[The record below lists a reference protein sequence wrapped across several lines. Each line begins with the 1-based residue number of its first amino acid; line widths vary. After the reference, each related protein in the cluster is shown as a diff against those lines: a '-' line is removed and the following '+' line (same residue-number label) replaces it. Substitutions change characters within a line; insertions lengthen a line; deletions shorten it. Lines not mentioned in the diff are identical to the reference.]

1 MRWIGYVAT
10 ILWWSG
16 IARSLSTVNR
26 GHSYKIT
33 PKPCR
38 VPGPEPK
45 DGTCM
50 FVWECIKSEG
60 THVGVC
66 VDTFMF
72 GSCCVHNTTSNAIAA
87 PHHQQHASSSDP
99 LRPTLAEALGNEATR
114 PTLTSLS
121 SFLVTDTSTTRPSHR
136 PYETLDTFGG
146 SGRPHKPLTAGSAR
160 PLQKRPH
167 AKPAS
172 DHKDRIQ
179 TSAVPD
185 SSGYWDK
192 GPQSTRRPGTSE
204 PWEMG
209 AQSTKRPGAHESWE
223 KGAQNTKRPSISDA
237 SEKGAQTTMRPGV
250 ESWEKD
256 GQNTKRPG
264 NSGAWEMD
272 TESTKRPEEPDV
284 WNKATQSTKRPGDMW
299 EKNSQSTKRPSSPD
313 HPEKNT
319 QSTRRPG
326 SHSTKRPGFQSTK
339 RPGTT
344 IYWENNVQNTRSPGH
359 HDVQSPKQKTRPDDS
374 QHTAGKEKDTAHDDF
389 QGHHQGFKDKVDT
402 GHNTLVIRLPGKEHA
417 SNEDEGIRPNRPSNQ
432 RPFESR
438 PDEGKTEDS
447 DLSGQESV
455 HRPNIN
461 LVEENET
468 AKEPHSNVN
477 FIHTERPQWAT
488 KPVSP
493 KPTTDF
499 SKPYFSI
506 KTTTYRPMSMNDQ
519 SDVKPNFISKPNS
532 LYTSMTTSTTARPT
546 YSGDQSTTSAAGS
559 VPQTSHWQITTEPA
573 FVTKQRPFSS
583 TKPMGSLETAKPS
596 SSHFWSENSWTPPRP
611 SLKPHWTDNP
621 SLLQNGPEGFPPRPS
636 FKPTEPQE
644 NTEYHKPLGAAHYI
658 TTSHF
663 ETSARPRPTKK
674 TTTST
679 TTTTTTT
686 TTSTTTTT
694 TTQKPDTVVSTTET
708 IAKTGSVLTVSAADE
723 SKGTQC
729 GVPPLFPRPETRIVG
744 GKDAPF
750 GRWPW
755 QVSVRRTSFFGFS
768 STHRCGGAV
777 LNENWIA
784 TAGHCVDDL
793 LTSQIRIRVGEYDF
807 SSVQERL
814 PYVERGVAKKVVHPK
829 YNFFTYEYDLALV
842 KLESSL
848 TFAPHISPICLPATD
863 DLLIGENATVTGWG
877 RLSEGGTLPSVL
889 QEVSVPIVSNDRC
902 KSMFLRAGRHEFIP
916 DIFLCA
922 GYETGGQDSC
932 QGDSGGPLQVRG
944 KDGRYFLAGIISWGI
959 GCAEAN
965 LPGVC
970 TRISKFVPWI
980 LKNVT

>member
-16 IARSLSTVNR
+16 IARSLSTLNR
-26 GHSYKIT
+26 GHSYKIS
-33 PKPCR
+33 PKPCK
-38 VPGPEPK
+38 VPGSESK
-45 DGTCM
+45 EGTCM

-72 GSCCVHNTTSNAIAA
+72 GSCCVHNTTVNTISASHHH
-87 PHHQQHASSSDP
+87 PHTSTST
-99 LRPTLAEALGNEATR
+99 LRPTPFGTTVSNETTR
-114 PTLTSLS
+114 LTASTSSLS
-121 SFLVTDTSTTRPSHR
+121 SWSGASSTAKPSFHQFSGSHGSTRP
-136 PYETLDTFGG
+136 LK
-146 SGRPHKPLTAGSAR
+146 PHAGAAR

-167 AKPAS
+167 AKP
-172 DHKDRIQ
+172 
-179 TSAVPD
+179 
-185 SSGYWDK
+185 
-192 GPQSTRRPGTSE
+192 TSE
-204 PWEMG
+204 HDVDRLQTPAVSVSASSPSTWTQE
-209 AQSTKRPGAHESWE
+209 TKRPGSH
-223 KGAQNTKRPSISDA
+223 
-237 SEKGAQTTMRPGV
+237 
-250 ESWEKD
+250 
-256 GQNTKRPG
+256 
-264 NSGAWEMD
+264 
-272 TESTKRPEEPDV
+272 
-284 WNKATQSTKRPGDMW
+284 
-299 EKNSQSTKRPSSPD
+299 
-313 HPEKNT
+313 H
-319 QSTRRPG
+319 G
-326 SHSTKRPGFQSTK
+326 SHS
-339 RPGTT
+339 
-344 IYWENNVQNTRSPGH
+344 H
-359 HDVQSPKQKTRPDDS
+359 HHQKTRPDGEGAAS
-374 QHTAGKEKDTAHDDF
+374 ERPLSVQP
-389 QGHHQGFKDKVDT
+389 GFKDKLET
-402 GHNTLVIRLPGKEHA
+402 HNTLIVRLPGKEHA
-417 SNEDEGIRPNRPSNQ
+417 DDEVAGSSKPAKPGKPSNQ

-438 PDEGKTEDS
+438 PDDGDGKTGDV
-447 DLSGQESV
+447 DLSVQETIN
-455 HRPNIN
+455 RPNVN
-461 LVEENET
+461 SVVENET
-468 AKEPHSNVN
+468 AKEPHPNLN
-477 FIHTERPQWAT
+477 FIHTERPHWAT
-488 KPVSP
+488 KPGQSKPSSTDFP
-493 KPTTDF
+493 KPFF
-499 SKPYFSI
+499 SV
-506 KTTTYRPMSMNDQ
+506 KTTTYRPISISGQADQ
-519 SDVKPNFISKPNS
+519 RPNFISKPNVWILS
-532 LYTSMTTSTTARPT
+532 TKTSTTTTTGPIYVKQPSTSRIHTTNLSLASDYRAGLRHKT
-546 YSGDQSTTSAAGS
+546 ETVVALLIIILTVVVLVNIVIFIIFISVVAVIIVIVIQTNDRDYGDRT
-559 VPQTSHWQITTEPA
+559 
-573 FVTKQRPFSS
+573 
-583 TKPMGSLETAKPS
+583 
-596 SSHFWSENSWTPPRP
+596 
-611 SLKPHWTDNP
+611 
-621 SLLQNGPEGFPPRPS
+621 
-636 FKPTEPQE
+636 
-644 NTEYHKPLGAAHYI
+644 NTV
-658 TTSHF
+658 S
-663 ETSARPRPTKK
+663 RPRPTKK
-674 TTTST
+674 TTMLST
-679 TTTTTTT
+679 TSPTTLMS
-686 TTSTTTTT
+686 STTVSATTNPT
-694 TTQKPDTVVSTTET
+694 TAMTTVTTAASSTIGTSIASTVTTQGSTDREGATSASE
-708 IAKTGSVLTVSAADE
+708 KGTGSVMTVAAADE
-723 SKGTQC
+723 SKNMQC

-842 KLESSL
+842 RLESSL
-848 TFAPHISPICLPATD
+848 TFAAHISPICLPATD

>member
-1 MRWIGYVAT
+1 MCAPVDRGIRMRWIGYVAT

-16 IARSLSTVNR
+16 IARSLSTLNR

-38 VPGPEPK
+38 VPGPETK
-45 DGTCM
+45 EGTCM

-72 GSCCVHNTTSNAIAA
+72 GSCCVHNSTTNSITA
-87 PHHQQHASSSDP
+87 PQKQHHQQQNHHHQQHASSSDP

-121 SFLVTDTSTTRPSHR
+121 SFLVTDSTTSRPSHHHF
-136 PYETLDTFGG
+136 DTFDSSGG
-146 SGRPHKPLTAGSAR
+146 SGRPHKPLSAGSGR

-167 AKPAS
+167 AKPTS

-179 TSAVPD
+179 TSAVP
-185 SSGYWDK
+185 SSSNFWEKGSQSTRRPGSTDLWEKVAQSTKRPDHWEK
-192 GPQSTRRPGTSE
+192 GPQSTRRPVSTVH
-204 PWEMG
+204 WDKD
-209 AQSTKRPGAHESWE
+209 AQSTKRPGSDLWEKSPQTTRRPVSTGFWEKEALSTKRPASEAWE
-223 KGAQNTKRPSISDA
+223 KGSQNTKRPAGDLWEKGSQSTKRPGSSSSSSSQTTKRPGSIDLWEKGSLSTKRPSSSSSSFSSSFYSSSSSAHTTRRPTTTSFWEDAQNTKRP
-237 SEKGAQTTMRPGV
+237 
-250 ESWEKD
+250 
-256 GQNTKRPG
+256 
-264 NSGAWEMD
+264 
-272 TESTKRPEEPDV
+272 
-284 WNKATQSTKRPGDMW
+284 
-299 EKNSQSTKRPSSPD
+299 
-313 HPEKNT
+313 
-319 QSTRRPG
+319 
-326 SHSTKRPGFQSTK
+326 
-339 RPGTT
+339 
-344 IYWENNVQNTRSPGH
+344 GH
-359 HDVQSPKQKTRPDDS
+359 EVQSPQQKTRPDDS
-374 QHTAGKEKDTAHDDF
+374 QHTAVKEKETTHDGF

-402 GHNTLVIRLPGKEHA
+402 GHNTLTIRLPGKEHA
-417 SNEDEGIRPNRPSNQ
+417 SNDDEGIRPNRPSNQ
-432 RPFESR
+432 RPFETR
-438 PDEGKTEDS
+438 PDEGKTEDA
-447 DLSGQESV
+447 DLSVQESV
-455 HRPNIN
+455 HRPSVNS
-461 LVEENET
+461 VEENET
-468 AKEPHSNVN
+468 VKEPHSNLN

-506 KTTTYRPMSMNDQ
+506 KTTTYRPTSVND
-519 SDVKPNFISKPNS
+519 SRPNFVSKPLNNS
-532 LYTSMTTSTTARPT
+532 KTSTTPRPT
-546 YSGDQSTTSAAGS
+546 HFGGESTTSAAGS
-559 VPQTSHWQITTEPA
+559 VPQTSHWQVTTEPA
-573 FVTKQRPFSS
+573 FITKQRPSSS
-583 TKPMGSLETAKPS
+583 TKPAGSLETAKPMPV

-644 NTEYHKPLGAAHYI
+644 STEFHKPLGSAHYI

-663 ETSARPRPTKK
+663 ETSARPSSSEP
-674 TTTST
+674 
-679 TTTTTTT
+679 
-686 TTSTTTTT
+686 
-694 TTQKPDTVVSTTET
+694 P
-708 IAKTGSVLTVSAADE
+708 AKTGSVLTVSAADE

-842 KLESSL
+842 RLESSL

-863 DLLIGENATVTGWG
+863 DLLVGENATVTGWG